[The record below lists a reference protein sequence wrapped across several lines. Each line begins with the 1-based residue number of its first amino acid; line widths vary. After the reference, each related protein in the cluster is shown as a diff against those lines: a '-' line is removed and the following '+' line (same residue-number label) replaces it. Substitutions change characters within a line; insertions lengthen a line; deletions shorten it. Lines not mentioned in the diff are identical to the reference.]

1 VKTEPTASKK
11 PTLAAVLKDAEARLA
26 ETEKRIKPLTE
37 PHPDPAAARN
47 AEAPPVEVETQAAP
61 SAEPHGNPVAAE
73 DVEACQADAEKQ
85 PSAKPGI
92 DLAAVLKD
100 TEVRL
105 AEAEKNVAE
114 QADACLRAKAE
125 TENVR
130 RRALEDITKASK
142 FAAEKFA
149 GTMLPVKDSLE
160 AALAVGG
167 QTPEKLREGVELTLR
182 QLIAAFESANLV
194 EENPLG
200 QKFDPNKHNAIGM
213 TESEAEPNTVLH
225 VLQKG
230 YLLHGRVIRPAMVMV
245 AKAKKA

>member
-1 VKTEPTASKK
+1 VKTEAPASKK
-11 PTLAAVLKDAEARLA
+11 SSLAAVLKDAEARLA
-26 ETEKRIKPLTE
+26 EAEKRIKSHTE
-37 PHPDPAAARN
+37 PHANPAAARKTEEP
-47 AEAPPVEVETQAAP
+47 AVEAATQTALP
-61 SAEPHGNPVAAE
+61 AEPQADPVAARG
-73 DVEACQADAEKQ
+73 VEAHQTDAEKQ
-85 PSAKPGI
+85 TDPPGI

-100 TEVRL
+100 MEARL
-105 AEAEKNVAE
+105 AEAEEYATE

-160 AALAVGG
+160 AALVTGG

-182 QLIAAFESANLV
+182 QLIAAFENANLI

-200 QKFDPNKHNAIGM
+200 QKFDPNKHEAIGVI
-213 TESEAEPNTVLH
+213 ESEAEPNTVIN

-245 AKAKKA
+245 AKAKTA